1 MERYTLYLRLMFMF
15 NPPHPG
21 EILKED
27 YLVPLG
33 LTITK
38 ASMAL
43 DIARKNLSAIVN
55 GRAGISPSMA
65 IRLSMAFDTSP
76 EFWLNL
82 QSTYN
87 LWVASQENKDLRIKR
102 LYTQSA

>member
-1 MERYTLYLRLMFMF
+1 MQMF

-27 YLVPLG
+27 YLNPLD

-38 ASMAL
+38 AAGAL
-43 DIARKNLSAIVN
+43 GIARKNLSAIVN
-55 GRAGISPSMA
+55 GHAGISPAMA
-65 IRLSMAFDTSP
+65 IRLSMAFSTSP

-82 QSTYN
+82 QNTYN
-87 LWVASQENKDLRIKR
+87 LWLASQENKDLYVEK
-102 LYTQSA
+102 LYKEAI

>member
-1 MERYTLYLRLMFMF
+1 MQMF

-27 YLVPLG
+27 YLIPLD

-38 ASMAL
+38 ASEAL
-43 DIARKNLSAIVN
+43 GIARKNLSAIVN
-55 GRAGISPSMA
+55 GHAGISPAMA
-65 IRLSMAFDTSP
+65 IRLSMAFSTSP

-87 LWVASQENKDLRIKR
+87 LWLASQENKDLNIEK
-102 LYTQSA
+102 LYKKAI